1 MKDKFYLVLFVFFS
15 NFLISDEIKIG
26 IGSCLDQDF
35 PQPIWQP
42 IEEENL
48 DYFIFLGDNVYGD
61 SIFENLYKMK
71 RAYSKQEKLLPDF
84 LDQTDIFAIW
94 DDHDYGKNDGG
105 SDYKYKKLAENLF
118 LDFWN
123 VPINDVRRSRE
134 GIYFSE
140 NKVFF
145 NRKYKLIFLDTRY
158 FRSPLKRTDERG
170 APGKERYLPD
180 NSTNKTLIGNEQWE
194 WLSNK
199 LDENADIRIIVS
211 SIQIIAEGHGFEK
224 WGNLPKE
231 KERLYNLIDSK
242 NIKDIIFLSGDRHAG
257 AIYKDKTTK
266 GTKLYEITSSSLNLP
281 GAAWVTKYKGKDR
294 PPEPGPNR
302 VNSMYLWENYGFIEF
317 TENNIHL
324 SLKDINGKQV
334 NFIEIN

>member
-145 NRKYKLIFLDTRY
+145 NKKYKLIFLDTRY
-158 FRSPLKRTDERG
+158 FRSQLKGKKGSYQKNNDESSTIL
-170 APGKERYLPD
+170 GKEQWRWLEKELNSNFDYLF
-180 NSTNKTLIGNEQWE
+180 IF
-194 WLSNK
+194 
-199 LDENADIRIIVS
+199 S
-211 SIQIIAEGHGFEK
+211 SIQIIPEDHGFEK
-224 WGNLPKE
+224 WSNFPNDRTKLLKILE
-231 KERLYNLIDSK
+231 KY
-242 NIKDIIFLSGDRHAG
+242 KDRTILFSGDRHRSG
-257 AIYKDKTTK
+257 IYKRN
-266 GTKLYEITSSSLNLP
+266 GIIEITSSSMNKP
-281 GAAWVTKYKGKDR
+281 GSSFFETDKYLIGETY
-294 PPEPGPNR
+294 PQ
-302 VNSMYLWENYGFIEF
+302 ENYSVLKILNDDISIDIKDKYGEIL
-317 TENNIHL
+317 NSI
-324 SLKDINGKQV
+324 SLKN
-334 NFIEIN
+334 

>member
-145 NRKYKLIFLDTRY
+145 NKKYKLIFLDTRY
-158 FRSPLKRTDERG
+158 FRSELKGKKGSYQKNNDESSTIL
-170 APGKERYLPD
+170 GKEQWTWLEKELNSNFDYLF
-180 NSTNKTLIGNEQWE
+180 IF
-194 WLSNK
+194 
-199 LDENADIRIIVS
+199 S
-211 SIQIIAEGHGFEK
+211 SIQIIPEDHGFEK
-224 WGNLPKE
+224 WSNFPNDRTKLLKILE
-231 KERLYNLIDSK
+231 KY
-242 NIKDIIFLSGDRHAG
+242 KDRTILFSGDRHRSG
-257 AIYKDKTTK
+257 IYKRN
-266 GTKLYEITSSSLNLP
+266 GIIEITSSSMNKP
-281 GAAWVTKYKGKDR
+281 GSSFFETDKYLIGETY
-294 PPEPGPNR
+294 PQ
-302 VNSMYLWENYGFIEF
+302 ENYSVLKIL
-317 TENNIHL
+317 NN
-324 SLKDINGKQV
+324 DINIDIKDKNG
-334 NFIEIN
+334 

>member
-71 RAYSKQEKLLPDF
+71 RAYSKQKKLLPDF

-145 NRKYKLIFLDTRY
+145 NKKYKLIFLDTRY
-158 FRSPLKRTDERG
+158 FRSQLKGKKGSYQKNNDES
-170 APGKERYLPD
+170 ATILGKEQWTWLEKELDSNFDYLF
-180 NSTNKTLIGNEQWE
+180 IF
-194 WLSNK
+194 
-199 LDENADIRIIVS
+199 S
-211 SIQIIAEGHGFEK
+211 SIQIIPEDHGFEK
-224 WGNLPKE
+224 WSNFPNDRTKLLKILE
-231 KERLYNLIDSK
+231 KY
-242 NIKDIIFLSGDRHAG
+242 KDRTILFSGDRHRSG
-257 AIYKDKTTK
+257 IYKRN
-266 GTKLYEITSSSLNLP
+266 GIVEITSSSMNKP
-281 GAAWVTKYKGKDR
+281 GSSFFETDKYLIG
-294 PPEPGPNR
+294 ET
-302 VNSMYLWENYGFIEF
+302 YAQENY
-317 TENNIHL
+317 
-324 SLKDINGKQV
+324 SVLKILNDDINIDIKDKHG
-334 NFIEIN
+334 EILNSISFKN

>member
-145 NRKYKLIFLDTRY
+145 NKKYKLIFLDTRY
-158 FRSPLKRTDERG
+158 FRSELKGKKGSYQKNNDESSTIL
-170 APGKERYLPD
+170 GKEQWTWLEKELNSNFDYLF
-180 NSTNKTLIGNEQWE
+180 IF
-194 WLSNK
+194 
-199 LDENADIRIIVS
+199 S
-211 SIQIIAEGHGFEK
+211 SIQIIPEDHGFEK
-224 WGNLPKE
+224 WSNFPNDRTKLLKILE
-231 KERLYNLIDSK
+231 KY
-242 NIKDIIFLSGDRHAG
+242 KDRTILFSGDRHRSG
-257 AIYKDKTTK
+257 IYKRN
-266 GTKLYEITSSSLNLP
+266 GIIEITSSSMNKP
-281 GAAWVTKYKGKDR
+281 GSSFFETDKYLIGETY
-294 PPEPGPNR
+294 PQ
-302 VNSMYLWENYGFIEF
+302 ENYSVLKILNDDISIDIKDKHGEIL
-317 TENNIHL
+317 NSI
-324 SLKDINGKQV
+324 SLKN
-334 NFIEIN
+334 

>member
-145 NRKYKLIFLDTRY
+145 NKKYKLIFLDTRY
-158 FRSPLKRTDERG
+158 FRSQLKGKKGSYQKNNDESSTIL
-170 APGKERYLPD
+170 GKEQWTWLEKELNSNFDYLF
-180 NSTNKTLIGNEQWE
+180 IF
-194 WLSNK
+194 
-199 LDENADIRIIVS
+199 S
-211 SIQIIAEGHGFEK
+211 SIQIIPEDHGFEK
-224 WGNLPKE
+224 WSNFPNDRTKLLKILE
-231 KERLYNLIDSK
+231 KY
-242 NIKDIIFLSGDRHAG
+242 KDRTILFSGDRHRSG
-257 AIYKDKTTK
+257 IYKRN
-266 GTKLYEITSSSLNLP
+266 GIVEITSSSMNKP
-281 GAAWVTKYKGKDR
+281 GSSFFETDKYLIGETY
-294 PPEPGPNR
+294 PQ
-302 VNSMYLWENYGFIEF
+302 ENY
-317 TENNIHL
+317 
-324 SLKDINGKQV
+324 SVLKILNDDINIDIKDKHG
-334 NFIEIN
+334 EILNSISFKN

>member
-15 NFLISDEIKIG
+15 NFLISNEIKIG

-158 FRSPLKRTDERG
+158 FRSQLKGKKGSYQKNNDESSTIL
-170 APGKERYLPD
+170 GKEQWTWLEKELNSNFDYLF
-180 NSTNKTLIGNEQWE
+180 IF
-194 WLSNK
+194 
-199 LDENADIRIIVS
+199 S
-211 SIQIIAEGHGFEK
+211 SIQIIPEDHGFEK
-224 WGNLPKE
+224 WSNFPNDRTKLLKILE
-231 KERLYNLIDSK
+231 KY
-242 NIKDIIFLSGDRHAG
+242 KDRTILFSGDRHRSG
-257 AIYKDKTTK
+257 IYKRN
-266 GTKLYEITSSSLNLP
+266 GIIEITSSSMNKP
-281 GAAWVTKYKGKDR
+281 GSSFFETDKYLIGETY
-294 PPEPGPNR
+294 PQ
-302 VNSMYLWENYGFIEF
+302 ENY
-317 TENNIHL
+317 
-324 SLKDINGKQV
+324 SVLKILNDDISIDIKDKYG
-334 NFIEIN
+334 EILNSISFKN

>member
-1 MKDKFYLVLFVFFS
+1 LKDKFYLVLFVFFS

-145 NRKYKLIFLDTRY
+145 NKKYKLIFLDTRY
-158 FRSPLKRTDERG
+158 FRSQLKGKKGSYQKNNDESSTIL
-170 APGKERYLPD
+170 GKEQWTWLEKELNSNFDYLF
-180 NSTNKTLIGNEQWE
+180 IF
-194 WLSNK
+194 
-199 LDENADIRIIVS
+199 S
-211 SIQIIAEGHGFEK
+211 SIQIIPEDHGFEK
-224 WGNLPKE
+224 WSNFPNDRTKLLKILE
-231 KERLYNLIDSK
+231 KY
-242 NIKDIIFLSGDRHAG
+242 KDRTILFSGDRHRSG
-257 AIYKDKTTK
+257 IYKRN
-266 GTKLYEITSSSLNLP
+266 GIIEITSSSMNKP
-281 GAAWVTKYKGKDR
+281 GSSFFETDKYLIGETY
-294 PPEPGPNR
+294 PQ
-302 VNSMYLWENYGFIEF
+302 ENY
-317 TENNIHL
+317 
-324 SLKDINGKQV
+324 SVLKILNDDISIDIKDKYG
-334 NFIEIN
+334 EILNSISFKN

>member
-48 DYFIFLGDNVYGD
+48 DYFIFLGDNVYWD

-145 NRKYKLIFLDTRY
+145 NKKYKLIFLDTRY
-158 FRSPLKRTDERG
+158 FRSELKGKKGSYQKNNDESSTIL
-170 APGKERYLPD
+170 GKEQWTWLEKELNSNFDYLF
-180 NSTNKTLIGNEQWE
+180 IF
-194 WLSNK
+194 
-199 LDENADIRIIVS
+199 S
-211 SIQIIAEGHGFEK
+211 SIQIIPEDHGFEK
-224 WGNLPKE
+224 WSNFPNDRTKLLKILE
-231 KERLYNLIDSK
+231 KY
-242 NIKDIIFLSGDRHAG
+242 KDRTILFSGDRHRSG
-257 AIYKDKTTK
+257 IYKRN
-266 GTKLYEITSSSLNLP
+266 GIIEITSSSMNKP
-281 GAAWVTKYKGKDR
+281 GSSFFETDKYLIGETY
-294 PPEPGPNR
+294 PQ
-302 VNSMYLWENYGFIEF
+302 ENYSVLKIL
-317 TENNIHL
+317 NDDINIDIKDKHGEIL
-324 SLKDINGKQV
+324 NSISLKN
-334 NFIEIN
+334 

>member
-35 PQPIWQP
+35 PQPIWQQ

-71 RAYSKQEKLLPDF
+71 RAYSKQKKLLPDF

-145 NRKYKLIFLDTRY
+145 NKKYKLIFLDTRY
-158 FRSPLKRTDERG
+158 FRSQLKGKKGSYQKNNDES
-170 APGKERYLPD
+170 ATILGKEQWTWLEKELDSNFDYLF
-180 NSTNKTLIGNEQWE
+180 IF
-194 WLSNK
+194 
-199 LDENADIRIIVS
+199 S
-211 SIQIIAEGHGFEK
+211 SIQIIPEDHGFEK
-224 WGNLPKE
+224 WSNFPNDRTKLLKILE
-231 KERLYNLIDSK
+231 KY
-242 NIKDIIFLSGDRHAG
+242 KDRTILFSGDRHRSG
-257 AIYKDKTTK
+257 IYKRN
-266 GTKLYEITSSSLNLP
+266 GIVEITSSSMNKP
-281 GAAWVTKYKGKDR
+281 GSSFFETDKYLIGETY
-294 PPEPGPNR
+294 PQ
-302 VNSMYLWENYGFIEF
+302 ENYSVLKIL
-317 TENNIHL
+317 NNDINIDIKDKNGEIL
-324 SLKDINGKQV
+324 NSISLKN
-334 NFIEIN
+334 

>member
-145 NRKYKLIFLDTRY
+145 NKKYKLIFLDTRY
-158 FRSPLKRTDERG
+158 FRSELKGKKGSYQKNNDESSTIL
-170 APGKERYLPD
+170 GKEQWTWLEKELNSNFDYLF
-180 NSTNKTLIGNEQWE
+180 IF
-194 WLSNK
+194 
-199 LDENADIRIIVS
+199 S
-211 SIQIIAEGHGFEK
+211 SIQIIPEDHGFEK
-224 WGNLPKE
+224 WSNFPNDRTKLLKILE
-231 KERLYNLIDSK
+231 KY
-242 NIKDIIFLSGDRHAG
+242 KDRTILFSGDRHRSG
-257 AIYKDKTTK
+257 IYKRN
-266 GTKLYEITSSSLNLP
+266 GIIEITSSSMNKP
-281 GAAWVTKYKGKDR
+281 GSSFFETDKYLIGETY
-294 PPEPGPNR
+294 PQ
-302 VNSMYLWENYGFIEF
+302 ENYSVLKIL
-317 TENNIHL
+317 NDDINIDIKDKHGEIL
-324 SLKDINGKQV
+324 NSISLKN
-334 NFIEIN
+334 

>member
-1 MKDKFYLVLFVFFS
+1 MKGKFYLVLFVFFS

-145 NRKYKLIFLDTRY
+145 SKKYKLIFLDTRY
-158 FRSPLKRTDERG
+158 FRSELKGKKGSYQKNNDESSTIL
-170 APGKERYLPD
+170 GKEQWTWLEKELNSNFDYLF
-180 NSTNKTLIGNEQWE
+180 IF
-194 WLSNK
+194 
-199 LDENADIRIIVS
+199 S
-211 SIQIIAEGHGFEK
+211 SIQIIPEDHGFEK
-224 WGNLPKE
+224 WSNFPNDRTKLLKILE
-231 KERLYNLIDSK
+231 KY
-242 NIKDIIFLSGDRHAG
+242 KDRTILFSGDRHRSG
-257 AIYKDKTTK
+257 IYKRN
-266 GTKLYEITSSSLNLP
+266 GIIEITSSSMNKP
-281 GAAWVTKYKGKDR
+281 GSSFFETDKYLIGETY
-294 PPEPGPNR
+294 PQ
-302 VNSMYLWENYGFIEF
+302 ENYSVLKIL
-317 TENNIHL
+317 NDDINIDIKDKHGEIL
-324 SLKDINGKQV
+324 NSISLKN
-334 NFIEIN
+334 

>member
-145 NRKYKLIFLDTRY
+145 NKKYKLIFLDTRY
-158 FRSPLKRTDERG
+158 FRSQLKGKKGSYQKNNDESSTIL
-170 APGKERYLPD
+170 GKEQWTWLEKELNSNFDYLF
-180 NSTNKTLIGNEQWE
+180 IF
-194 WLSNK
+194 
-199 LDENADIRIIVS
+199 S
-211 SIQIIAEGHGFEK
+211 SIQIIPEDHGFEK
-224 WGNLPKE
+224 WSNFPNDRTKLLKILE
-231 KERLYNLIDSK
+231 KY
-242 NIKDIIFLSGDRHAG
+242 KDRTILFSGDRHRSG
-257 AIYKDKTTK
+257 IYKRN
-266 GTKLYEITSSSLNLP
+266 GIIEITSSSMNKP
-281 GAAWVTKYKGKDR
+281 GSSFFETDKYLIGETY
-294 PPEPGPNR
+294 PQ
-302 VNSMYLWENYGFIEF
+302 ENYSVLKIL
-317 TENNIHL
+317 NDNI
-324 SLKDINGKQV
+324 SIDIKDKYG
-334 NFIEIN
+334 EILNSISFKN

>member
-145 NRKYKLIFLDTRY
+145 NKKYKLIFLDTRY
-158 FRSPLKRTDERG
+158 FRSQLKGKKGSYQKNNDESSTIL
-170 APGKERYLPD
+170 GKEQWTWLEKELNSNFDYLF
-180 NSTNKTLIGNEQWE
+180 IF
-194 WLSNK
+194 
-199 LDENADIRIIVS
+199 S
-211 SIQIIAEGHGFEK
+211 SIQIIPEDHGFEK
-224 WGNLPKE
+224 WSNFPNDRTKLLKILE
-231 KERLYNLIDSK
+231 KY
-242 NIKDIIFLSGDRHAG
+242 KDRTILFSGDRHRSG
-257 AIYKDKTTK
+257 IYKRN
-266 GTKLYEITSSSLNLP
+266 GIIEITSSSMNKP
-281 GAAWVTKYKGKDR
+281 GSSFFETDKYLIGETY
-294 PPEPGPNR
+294 PQ
-302 VNSMYLWENYGFIEF
+302 ENY
-317 TENNIHL
+317 
-324 SLKDINGKQV
+324 SVLKILNDDINIDIKDKHG
-334 NFIEIN
+334 EILNSISFKN

>member
-35 PQPIWQP
+35 PQPIWQS

-71 RAYSKQEKLLPDF
+71 RAYSKQKKLLPDF

-140 NKVFF
+140 NRVFF
-145 NRKYKLIFLDTRY
+145 NKKYKLIFLDTRY
-158 FRSPLKRTDERG
+158 FRSQLKGKKGSYQKNNDESSTIL
-170 APGKERYLPD
+170 GKEQWRWLEKELNSNFDYLF
-180 NSTNKTLIGNEQWE
+180 IF
-194 WLSNK
+194 
-199 LDENADIRIIVS
+199 S
-211 SIQIIAEGHGFEK
+211 SIQIIPEDHGFEK
-224 WGNLPKE
+224 WSNFPNDRTKLLKILE
-231 KERLYNLIDSK
+231 KY
-242 NIKDIIFLSGDRHAG
+242 KDRTILFSGDRHRSG
-257 AIYKDKTTK
+257 IYKRN
-266 GTKLYEITSSSLNLP
+266 GIIEITSSSMNKP
-281 GAAWVTKYKGKDR
+281 GSSFFETDKYLIGETY
-294 PPEPGPNR
+294 PQ
-302 VNSMYLWENYGFIEF
+302 ENY
-317 TENNIHL
+317 
-324 SLKDINGKQV
+324 SVLKILNDDINIDIKDKHG
-334 NFIEIN
+334 EILNSISFKN

>member
-145 NRKYKLIFLDTRY
+145 NKKYKLIFLDTRY
-158 FRSPLKRTDERG
+158 FRSQLKGKKGSYQKNNDESSTIL
-170 APGKERYLPD
+170 GKEQWTWLEKELNSNFDYLF
-180 NSTNKTLIGNEQWE
+180 IF
-194 WLSNK
+194 
-199 LDENADIRIIVS
+199 S
-211 SIQIIAEGHGFEK
+211 SIQIIPEDHGFEK
-224 WGNLPKE
+224 WSNFPNDRTKLLEILE
-231 KERLYNLIDSK
+231 KY
-242 NIKDIIFLSGDRHAG
+242 KDRTILFSGDRHRSG
-257 AIYKDKTTK
+257 IYKRN
-266 GTKLYEITSSSLNLP
+266 GIIEITSSSMNKP
-281 GAAWVTKYKGKDR
+281 GSSFFETDKYLIGETY
-294 PPEPGPNR
+294 PQ
-302 VNSMYLWENYGFIEF
+302 ENYSVLKIL
-317 TENNIHL
+317 NDDINIDIKDKHGEIL
-324 SLKDINGKQV
+324 NSISLKN
-334 NFIEIN
+334 

>member
-145 NRKYKLIFLDTRY
+145 NKKYKLIFLDTRY
-158 FRSPLKRTDERG
+158 FRSQLKGKKGSYQKNNDES
-170 APGKERYLPD
+170 ATILGKEQWTWLEKELNSNFDYLF
-180 NSTNKTLIGNEQWE
+180 IF
-194 WLSNK
+194 
-199 LDENADIRIIVS
+199 S
-211 SIQIIAEGHGFEK
+211 SIQIIPEDHGFEK
-224 WGNLPKE
+224 WSNFPNDRTKLLKILE
-231 KERLYNLIDSK
+231 KY
-242 NIKDIIFLSGDRHAG
+242 KDRTILFSGDRHRSG
-257 AIYKDKTTK
+257 IYKRN
-266 GTKLYEITSSSLNLP
+266 GIVEITSSSMNKP
-281 GAAWVTKYKGKDR
+281 GSSFFETDKYLIGETY
-294 PPEPGPNR
+294 PQ
-302 VNSMYLWENYGFIEF
+302 ENYSVLKIL
-317 TENNIHL
+317 NDDINIDIKDKHGEIL
-324 SLKDINGKQV
+324 NSISLKN
-334 NFIEIN
+334 

>member
-145 NRKYKLIFLDTRY
+145 NKKYKLIFLDTRY
-158 FRSPLKRTDERG
+158 FRSQLKGKKGSYQKNNDES
-170 APGKERYLPD
+170 ATILGKEQWTWLEKELNSNFDYLF
-180 NSTNKTLIGNEQWE
+180 IF
-194 WLSNK
+194 
-199 LDENADIRIIVS
+199 S
-211 SIQIIAEGHGFEK
+211 SIQIIPEDHGFEK
-224 WGNLPKE
+224 WSNFPNDRTKLLKILE
-231 KERLYNLIDSK
+231 KY
-242 NIKDIIFLSGDRHAG
+242 KDRTILFSGDRHRSG
-257 AIYKDKTTK
+257 IYKRN
-266 GTKLYEITSSSLNLP
+266 GIIEITSSSMNKP
-281 GAAWVTKYKGKDR
+281 GSSFFETDKYLIGETY
-294 PPEPGPNR
+294 PQ
-302 VNSMYLWENYGFIEF
+302 ENYSVLKIL
-317 TENNIHL
+317 NDDINIDIKDKHGEIL
-324 SLKDINGKQV
+324 NSISLKN
-334 NFIEIN
+334 

>member
-1 MKDKFYLVLFVFFS
+1 LKDKFYLVLFVFFS

-145 NRKYKLIFLDTRY
+145 NKKYKLIFLDTRY
-158 FRSPLKRTDERG
+158 FRSELKGKKGSYQKNNDESSTIL
-170 APGKERYLPD
+170 GKEQWTWLEKELNSNFDYLF
-180 NSTNKTLIGNEQWE
+180 IF
-194 WLSNK
+194 
-199 LDENADIRIIVS
+199 S
-211 SIQIIAEGHGFEK
+211 SIQIIPEDHGFEK
-224 WGNLPKE
+224 WSNFPNDRTKLLEILE
-231 KERLYNLIDSK
+231 KY
-242 NIKDIIFLSGDRHAG
+242 KDRTILFSGDRHRSG
-257 AIYKDKTTK
+257 IYKRN
-266 GTKLYEITSSSLNLP
+266 GIIEITSSSMNKP
-281 GAAWVTKYKGKDR
+281 GSSFFETDKYLIGETY
-294 PPEPGPNR
+294 PQ
-302 VNSMYLWENYGFIEF
+302 ENYSVLKIL
-317 TENNIHL
+317 NDDINIDIKDKHGEIL
-324 SLKDINGKQV
+324 NSISLKN
-334 NFIEIN
+334 

>member
-145 NRKYKLIFLDTRY
+145 NKKYKLIFLDTRY
-158 FRSPLKRTDERG
+158 FRSELKGKKGSYQKNNDESSTIL
-170 APGKERYLPD
+170 GKEQWTWLEKELNSNFDYLF
-180 NSTNKTLIGNEQWE
+180 IF
-194 WLSNK
+194 
-199 LDENADIRIIVS
+199 S
-211 SIQIIAEGHGFEK
+211 SIQIIPEDHGFEK
-224 WGNLPKE
+224 WSNFPNDRTKLLKILE
-231 KERLYNLIDSK
+231 KY
-242 NIKDIIFLSGDRHAG
+242 KDRTILFSGDRHRSG
-257 AIYKDKTTK
+257 IYKRN
-266 GTKLYEITSSSLNLP
+266 GIIEITSSSMNKPGSSFFETDKYLIGETYPQEHYSVLKILNDDINIDI
-281 GAAWVTKYKGKDR
+281 KDKHG
-294 PPEPGPNR
+294 EIL
-302 VNSMYLWENYGFIEF
+302 NSI
-317 TENNIHL
+317 
-324 SLKDINGKQV
+324 SLKN
-334 NFIEIN
+334 

>member
-1 MKDKFYLVLFVFFS
+1 MKGKFYLVLFVFFS

-123 VPINDVRRSRE
+123 VPIDDVRRSRE

-158 FRSPLKRTDERG
+158 FRSQLKGKKGSYQKNNDES
-170 APGKERYLPD
+170 ATILGKEQWTWLEKELDSNFDYLF
-180 NSTNKTLIGNEQWE
+180 IF
-194 WLSNK
+194 
-199 LDENADIRIIVS
+199 S
-211 SIQIIAEGHGFEK
+211 SIQIIPEDHGFEK
-224 WGNLPKE
+224 WSNFPNDRTKLLKILE
-231 KERLYNLIDSK
+231 KY
-242 NIKDIIFLSGDRHAG
+242 KDRTILFSGDRHRSG
-257 AIYKDKTTK
+257 IYKRN
-266 GTKLYEITSSSLNLP
+266 GIVEITSSSMNKP
-281 GAAWVTKYKGKDR
+281 GSSFFETDKYLIGETY
-294 PPEPGPNR
+294 PQ
-302 VNSMYLWENYGFIEF
+302 ENYSVLKIL
-317 TENNIHL
+317 NDDINIDIKDKHGEIL
-324 SLKDINGKQV
+324 NSISLKN
-334 NFIEIN
+334 

>member
-158 FRSPLKRTDERG
+158 FRSELKGKKGSYQKNNDESSTIL
-170 APGKERYLPD
+170 GKEQWTWLEKELNSNFDYLF
-180 NSTNKTLIGNEQWE
+180 IF
-194 WLSNK
+194 
-199 LDENADIRIIVS
+199 S
-211 SIQIIAEGHGFEK
+211 SIQIIPEDHGFEK
-224 WGNLPKE
+224 WSNFPNDRTKLLKILE
-231 KERLYNLIDSK
+231 KY
-242 NIKDIIFLSGDRHAG
+242 KDRTILFSGDRHRSG
-257 AIYKDKTTK
+257 IYKRN
-266 GTKLYEITSSSLNLP
+266 GIIEITSSSMNKP
-281 GAAWVTKYKGKDR
+281 GSSFFETDKYLIGETY
-294 PPEPGPNR
+294 PQ
-302 VNSMYLWENYGFIEF
+302 ENYSVLKIL
-317 TENNIHL
+317 NDDINIDIKDKHGEIL
-324 SLKDINGKQV
+324 NSISLKN
-334 NFIEIN
+334 

>member
-145 NRKYKLIFLDTRY
+145 NKKYKLIFLDTRY
-158 FRSPLKRTDERG
+158 FRSQLKGKKGSYQKNNDES
-170 APGKERYLPD
+170 ATILGKEQWTWLEKELNSNFDYLF
-180 NSTNKTLIGNEQWE
+180 IF
-194 WLSNK
+194 
-199 LDENADIRIIVS
+199 S
-211 SIQIIAEGHGFEK
+211 SIQIIPEDHGFEK
-224 WGNLPKE
+224 WSNFPNDRTKLLKILE
-231 KERLYNLIDSK
+231 KY
-242 NIKDIIFLSGDRHAG
+242 KDRTILFSGDRHRSG
-257 AIYKDKTTK
+257 IYKRN
-266 GTKLYEITSSSLNLP
+266 GIIEITSSSMNKP
-281 GAAWVTKYKGKDR
+281 GSSFFETDKYLIGETY
-294 PPEPGPNR
+294 PQ
-302 VNSMYLWENYGFIEF
+302 ENYSVLKIL
-317 TENNIHL
+317 NNYINIDIKDKHGEIL
-324 SLKDINGKQV
+324 NSISLKN
-334 NFIEIN
+334 

>member
-123 VPINDVRRSRE
+123 VPIDDVRRSRE

-158 FRSPLKRTDERG
+158 FRSQLKGKKGSYQKNNDESSTIL
-170 APGKERYLPD
+170 GKEQWTWLEKELNSNFDYLF
-180 NSTNKTLIGNEQWE
+180 IF
-194 WLSNK
+194 
-199 LDENADIRIIVS
+199 S
-211 SIQIIAEGHGFEK
+211 SIQIIPEDHGFEK
-224 WGNLPKE
+224 WSNFPNDRTKLLKILE
-231 KERLYNLIDSK
+231 KY
-242 NIKDIIFLSGDRHAG
+242 KDRTILFSGDRHRSG
-257 AIYKDKTTK
+257 IYKRN
-266 GTKLYEITSSSLNLP
+266 GIIEITSSSMNKP
-281 GAAWVTKYKGKDR
+281 GSSFFETDKYLIGETY
-294 PPEPGPNR
+294 PQ
-302 VNSMYLWENYGFIEF
+302 ENY
-317 TENNIHL
+317 
-324 SLKDINGKQV
+324 SVLKILNDDINIDIKDKHG
-334 NFIEIN
+334 EILNSISFTN

>member
-84 LDQTDIFAIW
+84 LDQTVIFAIW

-145 NRKYKLIFLDTRY
+145 NKKYKLIFLDTRY
-158 FRSPLKRTDERG
+158 FRSQLKGKKGSYQKNNDESSTIL
-170 APGKERYLPD
+170 GKEQWTWLEKELNSNFDYLF
-180 NSTNKTLIGNEQWE
+180 IF
-194 WLSNK
+194 
-199 LDENADIRIIVS
+199 S
-211 SIQIIAEGHGFEK
+211 SIQIIPEDHGFEK
-224 WGNLPKE
+224 WSNFPNDRTKLLKILE
-231 KERLYNLIDSK
+231 KY
-242 NIKDIIFLSGDRHAG
+242 KDRTILFSGDRHRSG
-257 AIYKDKTTK
+257 IYKRN
-266 GTKLYEITSSSLNLP
+266 GIIEITSSSMNKP
-281 GAAWVTKYKGKDR
+281 GSSFFETDKYLIGETY
-294 PPEPGPNR
+294 PQ
-302 VNSMYLWENYGFIEF
+302 ENYSVLKIL
-317 TENNIHL
+317 NDDINIDIKDKHGEIL
-324 SLKDINGKQV
+324 NSISLKN
-334 NFIEIN
+334 

>member
-105 SDYKYKKLAENLF
+105 SDYKFKKLAENLF

-140 NKVFF
+140 SKVFF
-145 NRKYKLIFLDTRY
+145 NKKYKLIFLDTRY
-158 FRSPLKRTDERG
+158 FRSQLKGKKGSYQKNNDESSTIL
-170 APGKERYLPD
+170 GKEQWTWLEKELNSNFDYLF
-180 NSTNKTLIGNEQWE
+180 IF
-194 WLSNK
+194 
-199 LDENADIRIIVS
+199 S
-211 SIQIIAEGHGFEK
+211 SIQIIPEDHGFEK
-224 WGNLPKE
+224 WSNFPNDRTKLLKILE
-231 KERLYNLIDSK
+231 KY
-242 NIKDIIFLSGDRHAG
+242 KDRTILFSGDRHRSG
-257 AIYKDKTTK
+257 IYKRN
-266 GTKLYEITSSSLNLP
+266 GIIEITSSSMNKP
-281 GAAWVTKYKGKDR
+281 GSSFFETDKYLIGETY
-294 PPEPGPNR
+294 PQ
-302 VNSMYLWENYGFIEF
+302 ENY
-317 TENNIHL
+317 
-324 SLKDINGKQV
+324 SVLKILNDDISIDIKDKYG
-334 NFIEIN
+334 EILNSISFKN

>member
-145 NRKYKLIFLDTRY
+145 NKKYKLIFLDTRY
-158 FRSPLKRTDERG
+158 FRSELKGKKGSYQKNNDESSTIL
-170 APGKERYLPD
+170 GKEQWTWLEKELNSNFDYLF
-180 NSTNKTLIGNEQWE
+180 IF
-194 WLSNK
+194 
-199 LDENADIRIIVS
+199 S
-211 SIQIIAEGHGFEK
+211 SIQIIPEDHGFEK
-224 WGNLPKE
+224 WSNFPNDRTKLLKILE
-231 KERLYNLIDSK
+231 KY
-242 NIKDIIFLSGDRHAG
+242 KDRTILFSGDRHRSG
-257 AIYKDKTTK
+257 IYKRN
-266 GTKLYEITSSSLNLP
+266 GIIEITSSSMNKP
-281 GAAWVTKYKGKDR
+281 GSSFFETDKYLIGKTY
-294 PPEPGPNR
+294 PQ
-302 VNSMYLWENYGFIEF
+302 ENYSVLKIL
-317 TENNIHL
+317 NDDINIDIKDKHGEIL
-324 SLKDINGKQV
+324 NSISLKN
-334 NFIEIN
+334 

>member
-71 RAYSKQEKLLPDF
+71 RAYSKQKKLLPDF

-145 NRKYKLIFLDTRY
+145 NKKYKLIFLDTRY
-158 FRSPLKRTDERG
+158 FRSELKGKKGSYQKNNDESSTIL
-170 APGKERYLPD
+170 GKEQWTWLEKELNSNFDYLF
-180 NSTNKTLIGNEQWE
+180 IF
-194 WLSNK
+194 
-199 LDENADIRIIVS
+199 S
-211 SIQIIAEGHGFEK
+211 SIQIIPEDHGFEK
-224 WGNLPKE
+224 WSNFPNDRTKLLKILE
-231 KERLYNLIDSK
+231 KY
-242 NIKDIIFLSGDRHAG
+242 KDRTILFSGDRHRSG
-257 AIYKDKTTK
+257 IYKRN
-266 GTKLYEITSSSLNLP
+266 GIIEITSSSMNKP
-281 GAAWVTKYKGKDR
+281 GSSFFETDKYLIGETY
-294 PPEPGPNR
+294 PQ
-302 VNSMYLWENYGFIEF
+302 ENY
-317 TENNIHL
+317 
-324 SLKDINGKQV
+324 SVLKILNDDINIDIKDKHG
-334 NFIEIN
+334 EILNSISFKN

>member
-1 MKDKFYLVLFVFFS
+1 MKGKFYLVLFVFFS

-145 NRKYKLIFLDTRY
+145 NKKYKLIFLDTRY
-158 FRSPLKRTDERG
+158 FRSQLKGKKGSYQKNNDESSTIL
-170 APGKERYLPD
+170 GKEQWTWLEKELNSNFDYLF
-180 NSTNKTLIGNEQWE
+180 IF
-194 WLSNK
+194 
-199 LDENADIRIIVS
+199 S
-211 SIQIIAEGHGFEK
+211 SIQIIPEDHGFEK
-224 WGNLPKE
+224 WSNFPNDRTKLLKILE
-231 KERLYNLIDSK
+231 KY
-242 NIKDIIFLSGDRHAG
+242 KDRTILFSGDRHRSG
-257 AIYKDKTTK
+257 IYKRN
-266 GTKLYEITSSSLNLP
+266 GIIEITSSSMNKP
-281 GAAWVTKYKGKDR
+281 GSSFFETDKYLIGETY
-294 PPEPGPNR
+294 PQ
-302 VNSMYLWENYGFIEF
+302 ENYSVLKIL
-317 TENNIHL
+317 NDDINIDIKDKHGEIL
-324 SLKDINGKQV
+324 NSISLKN
-334 NFIEIN
+334 

>member
-1 MKDKFYLVLFVFFS
+1 LKDKFYLVLFVFFS

-145 NRKYKLIFLDTRY
+145 NKKYKLIFLDTRY
-158 FRSPLKRTDERG
+158 FRSQLKGKKGSYQKNNDESSTIL
-170 APGKERYLPD
+170 GKEQWTWLEKELNSNFDYLF
-180 NSTNKTLIGNEQWE
+180 IF
-194 WLSNK
+194 
-199 LDENADIRIIVS
+199 S
-211 SIQIIAEGHGFEK
+211 SIQIIPEDHGFEK
-224 WGNLPKE
+224 WSNFPNDRTKLLKILE
-231 KERLYNLIDSK
+231 KY
-242 NIKDIIFLSGDRHAG
+242 KDRTILFSGDRHRSG
-257 AIYKDKTTK
+257 IYKRN
-266 GTKLYEITSSSLNLP
+266 GIIEITSSSMNKP
-281 GAAWVTKYKGKDR
+281 GSSFFETDKYLIGETY
-294 PPEPGPNR
+294 PQ
-302 VNSMYLWENYGFIEF
+302 ENYSVLKIL
-317 TENNIHL
+317 NNDINIDIKDKNGEIL
-324 SLKDINGKQV
+324 NSISLKN
-334 NFIEIN
+334 

>member
-145 NRKYKLIFLDTRY
+145 NQKYKLIFLDTRY
-158 FRSPLKRTDERG
+158 FRSQLKGKKGSYQKNNDESSTIL
-170 APGKERYLPD
+170 GKEQWTWLEKELNSNFDYLF
-180 NSTNKTLIGNEQWE
+180 IF
-194 WLSNK
+194 
-199 LDENADIRIIVS
+199 S
-211 SIQIIAEGHGFEK
+211 SIQIIPEDHGFEK
-224 WGNLPKE
+224 WSNFPNDRTKLLKILE
-231 KERLYNLIDSK
+231 KY
-242 NIKDIIFLSGDRHAG
+242 KDRTILFSGDRHRSG
-257 AIYKDKTTK
+257 IYKRN
-266 GTKLYEITSSSLNLP
+266 GIIEITSSSMNKP
-281 GAAWVTKYKGKDR
+281 GSSFFETDKYLIGETY
-294 PPEPGPNR
+294 PQ
-302 VNSMYLWENYGFIEF
+302 ENYSVLKIL
-317 TENNIHL
+317 NDNISIDIKDKYGEIL
-324 SLKDINGKQV
+324 NSISLKN
-334 NFIEIN
+334 

>member
-15 NFLISDEIKIG
+15 NFLISNEIKIG

-84 LDQTDIFAIW
+84 LDQTNIFAIW

-158 FRSPLKRTDERG
+158 FRSQLKGKKGSYQKNNDESSTIL
-170 APGKERYLPD
+170 GKEQWTWLEKELNSNFDYLF
-180 NSTNKTLIGNEQWE
+180 IF
-194 WLSNK
+194 
-199 LDENADIRIIVS
+199 S
-211 SIQIIAEGHGFEK
+211 SIQIIPEDHGFEK
-224 WGNLPKE
+224 WSNFPNDRTKLLKILE
-231 KERLYNLIDSK
+231 KY
-242 NIKDIIFLSGDRHAG
+242 KDRTILFSGDRHRSG
-257 AIYKDKTTK
+257 IYKRN
-266 GTKLYEITSSSLNLP
+266 GIIEITSSSMNKP
-281 GAAWVTKYKGKDR
+281 GSSFFETDKYLIGETY
-294 PPEPGPNR
+294 PQ
-302 VNSMYLWENYGFIEF
+302 ENY
-317 TENNIHL
+317 
-324 SLKDINGKQV
+324 SVLKILNDDISIDIKDKYGEILNSISFKNWKLQKINKNVIV
-334 NFIEIN
+334 N

>member
-71 RAYSKQEKLLPDF
+71 RAYIKQEKLLPDF

-158 FRSPLKRTDERG
+158 FRSQLKGKKGSYQKNNDESSTIL
-170 APGKERYLPD
+170 GKEQWTWLEKELNSNFDYLF
-180 NSTNKTLIGNEQWE
+180 IF
-194 WLSNK
+194 
-199 LDENADIRIIVS
+199 S
-211 SIQIIAEGHGFEK
+211 SIQIIPEDHGFEK
-224 WGNLPKE
+224 WSNFPNDRTKLLKILE
-231 KERLYNLIDSK
+231 KY
-242 NIKDIIFLSGDRHAG
+242 KDRTILFSGDRHRSG
-257 AIYKDKTTK
+257 IYKRN
-266 GTKLYEITSSSLNLP
+266 GIIEITSSSMNKP
-281 GAAWVTKYKGKDR
+281 GSSFFETDKYLIGETY
-294 PPEPGPNR
+294 PQ
-302 VNSMYLWENYGFIEF
+302 ENYSVLKIL
-317 TENNIHL
+317 NNDINIDIKDKNGEIL
-324 SLKDINGKQV
+324 NSISLKN
-334 NFIEIN
+334 

>member
-158 FRSPLKRTDERG
+158 FRSQLKGKKGSYQKNNDESSTIL
-170 APGKERYLPD
+170 GKEQWTWLEKELNSNFDYLF
-180 NSTNKTLIGNEQWE
+180 IF
-194 WLSNK
+194 
-199 LDENADIRIIVS
+199 S
-211 SIQIIAEGHGFEK
+211 SIQIIPEDHGFEK
-224 WGNLPKE
+224 WSNFPNDRTKLLKILE
-231 KERLYNLIDSK
+231 KY
-242 NIKDIIFLSGDRHAG
+242 KDRTILFSGDRHRSG
-257 AIYKDKTTK
+257 IYKRN
-266 GTKLYEITSSSLNLP
+266 GIIEITSSSMNKP
-281 GAAWVTKYKGKDR
+281 GSAFFETDKYLIGETY
-294 PPEPGPNR
+294 PQ
-302 VNSMYLWENYGFIEF
+302 ENYSVLKIL
-317 TENNIHL
+317 NNDINIDIKDKNGEIL
-324 SLKDINGKQV
+324 NSISLKN
-334 NFIEIN
+334 

>member
-158 FRSPLKRTDERG
+158 FRSQLKGKKGSYQKNNDESSTIL
-170 APGKERYLPD
+170 GKEQWTWLEKELNSNFDYLF
-180 NSTNKTLIGNEQWE
+180 IF
-194 WLSNK
+194 
-199 LDENADIRIIVS
+199 S
-211 SIQIIAEGHGFEK
+211 SIQIIPEDHGFEK
-224 WGNLPKE
+224 WSNFPNDRTKLLKILE
-231 KERLYNLIDSK
+231 KYKERTIL
-242 NIKDIIFLSGDRHAG
+242 FSGDRHRSG
-257 AIYKDKTTK
+257 IYKRN
-266 GTKLYEITSSSLNLP
+266 GIIEITSSSMNKP
-281 GAAWVTKYKGKDR
+281 GSSFFETDKYLIGETY
-294 PPEPGPNR
+294 PQ
-302 VNSMYLWENYGFIEF
+302 ENYSVLKIL
-317 TENNIHL
+317 NDDINIDIKDKNGEIL
-324 SLKDINGKQV
+324 NSISLKN
-334 NFIEIN
+334 

>member
-71 RAYSKQEKLLPDF
+71 RAYSKQKKLLPDF

-145 NRKYKLIFLDTRY
+145 NKKYKLIFLDTRY
-158 FRSPLKRTDERG
+158 FRSQLKGKKGSYQKNNDESSTIL
-170 APGKERYLPD
+170 GKEQWTWLEKELNSNFDYLF
-180 NSTNKTLIGNEQWE
+180 IF
-194 WLSNK
+194 
-199 LDENADIRIIVS
+199 S
-211 SIQIIAEGHGFEK
+211 SIQIIPEDHGFEK
-224 WGNLPKE
+224 WSNFPNDRTKLLKILE
-231 KERLYNLIDSK
+231 KY
-242 NIKDIIFLSGDRHAG
+242 KDRTILFSGDRHRSG
-257 AIYKDKTTK
+257 IYKRN
-266 GTKLYEITSSSLNLP
+266 GIVEITSSSMNKP
-281 GAAWVTKYKGKDR
+281 GSSFFETDKYLIGETY
-294 PPEPGPNR
+294 PQ
-302 VNSMYLWENYGFIEF
+302 ENY
-317 TENNIHL
+317 
-324 SLKDINGKQV
+324 SVLKILNDDINIDIKDKHG
-334 NFIEIN
+334 EILNSISFKN

>member
-71 RAYSKQEKLLPDF
+71 RAYSKQEKPLPDF

-158 FRSPLKRTDERG
+158 FRSQLKGKKGSYQKNNDESSTIL
-170 APGKERYLPD
+170 GKEQWTWLEKELNSNFDYLF
-180 NSTNKTLIGNEQWE
+180 IF
-194 WLSNK
+194 
-199 LDENADIRIIVS
+199 S
-211 SIQIIAEGHGFEK
+211 SIQIIPEDHGFEK
-224 WGNLPKE
+224 WSNFPNDRTKLLKILE
-231 KERLYNLIDSK
+231 KY
-242 NIKDIIFLSGDRHAG
+242 KDRTILFSGDRHRSG
-257 AIYKDKTTK
+257 IYKRN
-266 GTKLYEITSSSLNLP
+266 GIIEITSSSMNKP
-281 GAAWVTKYKGKDR
+281 GSSFFETDKYLIGETY
-294 PPEPGPNR
+294 PQ
-302 VNSMYLWENYGFIEF
+302 ENYSVLKIL
-317 TENNIHL
+317 NDDINIDIKDKHGEIL
-324 SLKDINGKQV
+324 NSISLKN
-334 NFIEIN
+334 

>member
-158 FRSPLKRTDERG
+158 FRSQLKGKKGSYQKNNDESSTIL
-170 APGKERYLPD
+170 GKEQWTWLEKELNSNFDYLF
-180 NSTNKTLIGNEQWE
+180 IF
-194 WLSNK
+194 
-199 LDENADIRIIVS
+199 S
-211 SIQIIAEGHGFEK
+211 SIQIIPEDHGFEK
-224 WGNLPKE
+224 WSNFPNDRTKLLKILE
-231 KERLYNLIDSK
+231 KY
-242 NIKDIIFLSGDRHAG
+242 KDRTILFSGDRHRSG
-257 AIYKDKTTK
+257 IYKRN
-266 GTKLYEITSSSLNLP
+266 GIVEITSSSMNKP
-281 GAAWVTKYKGKDR
+281 GSSFFETDKYLIGETY
-294 PPEPGPNR
+294 PQ
-302 VNSMYLWENYGFIEF
+302 ENY
-317 TENNIHL
+317 
-324 SLKDINGKQV
+324 SVLKILNDDINIDINDKHG
-334 NFIEIN
+334 EILNSISFKN